1 MPSGLFLRRKR
12 HFPAP
17 VGCFYDKFY
26 GKITQLIYCRGRPV
40 VPLRRTDLLE
50 RGWSEARFHEKL
62 HVSSDGLI
70 NRELL
75 KLTGAAHD
83 GCSGDKMK
91 QKQVIINILSSAIK
105 FNTFP
110 APSPSPFNGTS
121 IRGGTLRFTIPGIA
135 PAAENKQGDRRNT
148 CFSARM

>member
-1 MPSGLFLRRKR
+1 MRTPCLKR
-12 HFPAP
+12 
-17 VGCFYDKFY
+17 
-26 GKITQLIYCRGRPV
+26 
-40 VPLRRTDLLE
+40 
-50 RGWSEARFHEKL
+50 W
-62 HVSSDGLI
+62 LI